1 MAADFLIIQDLIDRV
16 GNRKIVGYF
25 DDSNNGV
32 LSDDTAAID
41 IVLSAAEAEMY
52 ARLLRAYPGDP
63 ALPGGPMQLLVANDP
78 ALKMHVVGVALQYA
92 AERRP
97 EFTDDEGVGPYK
109 AQFTR
114 AIDYFE
120 TLSKGLK
127 RSKGEVQAG
136 QGANSGGKLQ
146 PKPPAATAEMFVF
159 ARSRDSPRGHGG
171 FILPLALAVSEML
184 RVMVI

>member
-1 MAADFLIIQDLIDRV
+1 MADFLVIGDLITRV
-16 GNRKIVGYF
+16 GNRKITGYF

-32 LSDDTAAID
+32 LSDDSAAID
-41 IVLSAAEAEMY
+41 VVLSAAEAEMY

-63 ALPGGPMQLLVANDP
+63 ADPTGPMQLLVANDP

-146 PKPPAATAEMFVF
+146 PKPPAATAQQFVF
-159 ARSRDSPRGHGG
+159 ARSRDSPFGHGG
-171 FILPLALAVSEML
+171 FILPLVLAIEML
-184 RVMVI
+184 RTLVI

>member
-1 MAADFLIIQDLIDRV
+1 MAADFLVIQDLIDRV
-16 GNRKIVGYF
+16 GNRKITSYF

-32 LSDDTAAID
+32 LSDDTTAID
-41 IVLSAAEAEMY
+41 VVLSAAEAEMY

-63 ALPGGPMQLLVANDP
+63 SLSGGPMQLLVANDP

-92 AERRP
+92 SERRP
-97 EFTDDEGVGPYK
+97 EFTDAEGVGPFK

-146 PKPPAATAEMFVF
+146 PKPPAATRGQFVF
-159 ARSRDSPRGHGG
+159 ARSRDAPDGHGA
-171 FILPLALAVSEML
+171 FVLPLALAVGEML
-184 RVMVI
+184 RTLVV

>member
-1 MAADFLIIQDLIDRV
+1 
-16 GNRKIVGYF
+16 
-25 DDSNNGV
+25 
-32 LSDDTAAID
+32 
-41 IVLSAAEAEMY
+41 
-52 ARLLRAYPGDP
+52 
-63 ALPGGPMQLLVANDP
+63 MQLLVANDP

-97 EFTDDEGVGPYK
+97 EFTDAEGVGPYK

-146 PKPPAATAEMFVF
+146 PKPPAATAQQFVF
-159 ARSRDSPRGHGG
+159 ARSRDAPFGHGG
-171 FILPLALAVSEML
+171 F
-184 RVMVI
+184 